1 MGRTIDADKLV
12 DVVKKWYWNDEQ
24 QNLHPDADLF
34 IHYFITTIKEQ
45 PTVQPEPRWISVKDR
60 LPQPPKED
68 EHD

>member
-34 IHYFITTIKEQ
+34 IHYFITTIKDQ
-45 PTVQPEPRWISVKDR
+45 PTVQP
-60 LPQPPKED
+60 QAPKED
-68 EHD
+68 EHESD